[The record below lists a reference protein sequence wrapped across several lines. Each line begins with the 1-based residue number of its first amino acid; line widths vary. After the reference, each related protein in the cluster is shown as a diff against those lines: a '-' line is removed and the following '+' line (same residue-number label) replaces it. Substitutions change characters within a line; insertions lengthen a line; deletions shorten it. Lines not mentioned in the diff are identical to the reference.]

1 MFSEARLGCE
11 NTEFCVRSQIDS
23 SVTNRAIRLRID
35 IVRCSQLFAERQLFF
50 FASCRPSQIGHLF
63 HWPKVRLRITVAVQ
77 TPSHRLILGLV
88 HNVHLI
94 HSTVARNAGYTAVHV
109 RRMIEI
115 DIVGQPVNPDPVDR
129 LPSPPTLPHR
139 LQLRRFRMDRRQ
151 LWSRDGGTQELA
163 KEVVQAIEK
172 KLGARPYS
180 VISSA
185 HRLLK

>member
-1 MFSEARLGCE
+1 M
-11 NTEFCVRSQIDS
+11 
-23 SVTNRAIRLRID
+23 
-35 IVRCSQLFAERQLFF
+35 
-50 FASCRPSQIGHLF
+50 
-63 HWPKVRLRITVAVQ
+63 AVQ

-151 LWSRDGGTQELA
+151 LWSPSRRLWTVAVDTRLRGRNLRMSRFVDRSVAVLAIHLQFPSMQRMAERNRLEWSVPRVKSFWARYAQEQNARVGTAGEDQYTQKGQEFIGPSG
-163 KEVVQAIEK
+163 E
-172 KLGARPYS
+172 
-180 VISSA
+180 
-185 HRLLK
+185 